1 MSTQQPSLET
11 LHTIFKSASDAFDKY
26 LSGLNGKH
34 ANSWTAEELEG
45 FDLVNNELLQAHHEL
60 NFYAHQSSK
69 SN

>member
-11 LHTIFKSASDAFDKY
+11 LHNAFKSASDAFDKY

-45 FDLVNNELLQAHHEL
+45 FDLVNNALSQAHHDL
-60 NFYAHQSSK
+60 NFYADQSRK
-69 SN
+69 LN